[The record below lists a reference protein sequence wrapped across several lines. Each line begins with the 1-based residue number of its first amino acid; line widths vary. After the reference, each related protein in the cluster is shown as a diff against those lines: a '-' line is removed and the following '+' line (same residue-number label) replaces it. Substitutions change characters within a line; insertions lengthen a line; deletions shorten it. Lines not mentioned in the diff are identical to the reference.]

1 MQDLNSF
8 YDHFLQINKIV
19 EFFDLFVELILK
31 NFFRFTH
38 EKTLYMQILFL

>member
-8 YDHFLQINKIV
+8 YNHCLQINKIL
-19 EFFDLFVELILK
+19 EFFDLIVELIFK
-31 NFFRFTH
+31 NFSRFTH